1 MRERISLPTLSPTS
15 YRVIV
20 SSALFFLL
28 LTIGTTLTEAQGAI
42 TRWGAFVY
50 TGNTPYGPPSNTL
63 VNGYAIN
70 TTAGTLTKV
79 AGSPFATGG
88 QVLAIASHPS
98 GRFAYVASGN
108 GTVAA
113 FTVDSLDGSLTPV
126 SGSPYTVGT
135 SLGSGTVLAIDPAGK
150 FLYVAGGSSLYAF
163 AIDSTAGGL
172 SAAAGSPYS
181 FSAYSVTVDPS
192 GKYLVAFG
200 GSGSSSYSIN
210 GATGA
215 LTAAGSA
222 VTGCGSSSMAFE
234 PSGHFLY
241 GAGGG
246 ISACSFDSSSGALV
260 LVAGSP
266 LVSPAAGGFSGVA
279 VHPSGA
285 FLYASDLNCNDNGPS
300 NWLYGYLIDPATGGL
315 TAIDGSPFALPGGSG
330 CYYDEAVATEASGN
344 FVYTVDANYG
354 TAAYT
359 VNQTTGALTQ
369 ASSSFS
375 GPGAFTVT
383 TVPNATS
390 SAATVTG
397 LQIAPSSAQIHT
409 STLGKQYQFTLA
421 ATFSDGSTGFLTN
434 SATWSSSSPSVATV
448 IAGLATSMGYGTTTI
463 TATVGGQL
471 TTASLTVA
479 EPPLSSITVAPSTVT
494 VYQGTAIQ
502 LTATG
507 QYADGSSVDVTNTV
521 TWNSSNTSA
530 ATVSA
535 GGLVQ
540 SVGLGTA
547 TISATMQSITGASL
561 LTVVPPFAWQTP
573 APITYGTPLSAAQ
586 LDASSGVTG
595 TFVYTPPAG
604 TVLPAGTQPLSVV
617 FTPDGTTSAN
627 GQVTRTTSKALS
639 QPRSMSSTPA
649 DTTPPS
655 LAAAA
660 MVSLTVNKAVLTVTA
675 NNQSMS
681 YGAAVPTLTGTLNG
695 LVAGDGITA
704 SYSTTGTSTSVPGS
718 YPITATLNDPNSK
731 LSNYTVT
738 NTAGSLTIGNA
749 TATVTLGSLS
759 KTYTG
764 SPLAPT
770 ATTIPANLLVT
781 LAYTQNG
788 QAVVSPTKAGSYGV
802 VATIND
808 VDYSGTATGTLTI
821 NQATPT
827 ITWATPAAITYGT
840 ALSAAQLDASS
851 TVAGTFAYT
860 PTSGTV
866 LGAGSQTLSVTFTPT
881 DTTDY
886 TTAKGSVQLA
896 VNKATPTITWATP
909 AAITYGTV
917 LNSTQLDATAS
928 VPGSFVYNSVAGT
941 TPPVGSDTLSV
952 TFTPTDAIDYTTAT
966 ATVTLTVNSAAN
978 PAQSI
983 ASLSPA
989 FTDAGSAAFT
999 LTINGTGFTSNSTAY
1014 WGTTALTTIY
1024 VSSIQLTASVTAAE
1038 IANAGTTSVTV
1049 QTATPGGGTSNSWQ
1063 FEVNSASGSTTE
1075 PTFSSVTQTVIAGS
1089 PASYPVTLP
1098 STVESASV
1106 TCLNLPTGATC
1117 SYSATTN
1124 TVTITTT
1131 AATPAGTY
1139 SVTVVFTETVSGAA
1153 TAGILLPILL
1163 LPLLFL
1169 RRRLAARGI
1178 WLTACLGVV
1187 LLAGAAFCNGCGGG
1201 GSSSTTSPQ
1210 THQVV
1215 SAGTVTLTIH

>member
-215 LTAAGSA
+215 LTAVGSA
-222 VTGCGSSSMAFE
+222 VTGCGGSFMTFE

-241 GAGGG
+241 GTSNG

-359 VNQTTGALTQ
+359 VNQTTGALTL
-369 ASSSFS
+369 ASNSFS

-507 QYADGSSVDVTNTV
+507 EYADGSSVDVTSTV
-521 TWNSSNTSA
+521 TWKSSNTSA

-540 SVGLGTA
+540 SVGLGSA
-547 TISATMQSITGASL
+547 TISATIQSITGASL

-759 KTYTG
+759 KTYAG

-881 DTTDY
+881 DTT
-886 TTAKGSVQLA
+886 
-896 VNKATPTITWATP
+896 
-909 AAITYGTV
+909 
-917 LNSTQLDATAS
+917 
-928 VPGSFVYNSVAGT
+928 
-941 TPPVGSDTLSV
+941 
-952 TFTPTDAIDYTTAT
+952 DYTTAT

>member
-215 LTAAGSA
+215 LTAVGSA
-222 VTGCGSSSMAFE
+222 VTGCGGSFMTFE

-246 ISACSFDSSSGALV
+246 ISACSFDSGSGALV

-359 VNQTTGALTQ
+359 VNQTTGALTL
-369 ASSSFS
+369 ASNSFS

-507 QYADGSSVDVTNTV
+507 EYADGSSVDVTSTV
-521 TWNSSNTSA
+521 TWKSSNTSA

-540 SVGLGTA
+540 SVGLGSA
-547 TISATMQSITGASL
+547 TISATIQSITGASL

-886 TTAKGSVQLA
+886 TTA
-896 VNKATPTITWATP
+896 
-909 AAITYGTV
+909 
-917 LNSTQLDATAS
+917 
-928 VPGSFVYNSVAGT
+928 
-941 TPPVGSDTLSV
+941 
-952 TFTPTDAIDYTTAT
+952 T

>member
-1 MRERISLPTLSPTS
+1 
-15 YRVIV
+15 VIV

-241 GAGGG
+241 GTSNG

-300 NWLYGYLIDPATGGL
+300 NWLYGYLIDPATGGS

-359 VNQTTGALTQ
+359 VNQTTGALTL
-369 ASSSFS
+369 ASNSFS

-886 TTAKGSVQLA
+886 TTA
-896 VNKATPTITWATP
+896 
-909 AAITYGTV
+909 
-917 LNSTQLDATAS
+917 
-928 VPGSFVYNSVAGT
+928 
-941 TPPVGSDTLSV
+941 
-952 TFTPTDAIDYTTAT
+952 T

>member
-1 MRERISLPTLSPTS
+1 
-15 YRVIV
+15 
-20 SSALFFLL
+20 
-28 LTIGTTLTEAQGAI
+28 
-42 TRWGAFVY
+42 
-50 TGNTPYGPPSNTL
+50 
-63 VNGYAIN
+63 
-70 TTAGTLTKV
+70 
-79 AGSPFATGG
+79 
-88 QVLAIASHPS
+88 
-98 GRFAYVASGN
+98 
-108 GTVAA
+108 
-113 FTVDSLDGSLTPV
+113 
-126 SGSPYTVGT
+126 
-135 SLGSGTVLAIDPAGK
+135 
-150 FLYVAGGSSLYAF
+150 
-163 AIDSTAGGL
+163 
-172 SAAAGSPYS
+172 
-181 FSAYSVTVDPS
+181 
-192 GKYLVAFG
+192 
-200 GSGSSSYSIN
+200 
-210 GATGA
+210 
-215 LTAAGSA
+215 
-222 VTGCGSSSMAFE
+222 
-234 PSGHFLY
+234 
-241 GAGGG
+241 
-246 ISACSFDSSSGALV
+246 
-260 LVAGSP
+260 
-266 LVSPAAGGFSGVA
+266 
-279 VHPSGA
+279 
-285 FLYASDLNCNDNGPS
+285 
-300 NWLYGYLIDPATGGL
+300 
-315 TAIDGSPFALPGGSG
+315 
-330 CYYDEAVATEASGN
+330 
-344 FVYTVDANYG
+344 
-354 TAAYT
+354 
-359 VNQTTGALTQ
+359 
-369 ASSSFS
+369 
-375 GPGAFTVT
+375 
-383 TVPNATS
+383 
-390 SAATVTG
+390 
-397 LQIAPSSAQIHT
+397 
-409 STLGKQYQFTLA
+409 
-421 ATFSDGSTGFLTN
+421 
-434 SATWSSSSPSVATV
+434 
-448 IAGLATSMGYGTTTI
+448 MGYGTTTI

-507 QYADGSSVDVTNTV
+507 QYADGSSVDETNTV

-886 TTAKGSVQLA
+886 TTA
-896 VNKATPTITWATP
+896 
-909 AAITYGTV
+909 
-917 LNSTQLDATAS
+917 
-928 VPGSFVYNSVAGT
+928 
-941 TPPVGSDTLSV
+941 
-952 TFTPTDAIDYTTAT
+952 T

>member
-1 MRERISLPTLSPTS
+1 
-15 YRVIV
+15 VIV

-215 LTAAGSA
+215 LTAVGSA
-222 VTGCGSSSMAFE
+222 VTGCGGSFMTFE

-246 ISACSFDSSSGALV
+246 ISACSFDSGSGALV

-507 QYADGSSVDVTNTV
+507 EYADGSSVDVTSTV
-521 TWNSSNTSA
+521 TWKSSNTSA

-540 SVGLGTA
+540 SVGLGSA
-547 TISATMQSITGASL
+547 TISATIQSITGASL

-886 TTAKGSVQLA
+886 TTA
-896 VNKATPTITWATP
+896 
-909 AAITYGTV
+909 
-917 LNSTQLDATAS
+917 
-928 VPGSFVYNSVAGT
+928 
-941 TPPVGSDTLSV
+941 
-952 TFTPTDAIDYTTAT
+952 T

>member
-1 MRERISLPTLSPTS
+1 
-15 YRVIV
+15 VIV

-241 GAGGG
+241 GTSNG

-359 VNQTTGALTQ
+359 VNQTTGALTL
-369 ASSSFS
+369 ASNSFS

-851 TVAGTFAYT
+851 TVAGTFAYK

-881 DTTDY
+881 DTT
-886 TTAKGSVQLA
+886 
-896 VNKATPTITWATP
+896 
-909 AAITYGTV
+909 
-917 LNSTQLDATAS
+917 
-928 VPGSFVYNSVAGT
+928 
-941 TPPVGSDTLSV
+941 
-952 TFTPTDAIDYTTAT
+952 DYTTAT

>member
-1 MRERISLPTLSPTS
+1 
-15 YRVIV
+15 VIV

-241 GAGGG
+241 GTSNG

-359 VNQTTGALTQ
+359 VNQTTGALTL
-369 ASSSFS
+369 ASNSFS

-886 TTAKGSVQLA
+886 TTA
-896 VNKATPTITWATP
+896 
-909 AAITYGTV
+909 
-917 LNSTQLDATAS
+917 
-928 VPGSFVYNSVAGT
+928 
-941 TPPVGSDTLSV
+941 
-952 TFTPTDAIDYTTAT
+952 T

>member
-1 MRERISLPTLSPTS
+1 
-15 YRVIV
+15 
-20 SSALFFLL
+20 
-28 LTIGTTLTEAQGAI
+28 
-42 TRWGAFVY
+42 
-50 TGNTPYGPPSNTL
+50 
-63 VNGYAIN
+63 
-70 TTAGTLTKV
+70 
-79 AGSPFATGG
+79 
-88 QVLAIASHPS
+88 
-98 GRFAYVASGN
+98 
-108 GTVAA
+108 
-113 FTVDSLDGSLTPV
+113 
-126 SGSPYTVGT
+126 
-135 SLGSGTVLAIDPAGK
+135 VLAIDPAGK

-241 GAGGG
+241 GTSNG

-359 VNQTTGALTQ
+359 VNQTTGALTL
-369 ASSSFS
+369 ASNSFS

-886 TTAKGSVQLA
+886 TTA
-896 VNKATPTITWATP
+896 
-909 AAITYGTV
+909 
-917 LNSTQLDATAS
+917 
-928 VPGSFVYNSVAGT
+928 
-941 TPPVGSDTLSV
+941 
-952 TFTPTDAIDYTTAT
+952 T

>member
-1 MRERISLPTLSPTS
+1 
-15 YRVIV
+15 
-20 SSALFFLL
+20 
-28 LTIGTTLTEAQGAI
+28 
-42 TRWGAFVY
+42 
-50 TGNTPYGPPSNTL
+50 
-63 VNGYAIN
+63 
-70 TTAGTLTKV
+70 
-79 AGSPFATGG
+79 
-88 QVLAIASHPS
+88 
-98 GRFAYVASGN
+98 
-108 GTVAA
+108 
-113 FTVDSLDGSLTPV
+113 
-126 SGSPYTVGT
+126 
-135 SLGSGTVLAIDPAGK
+135 
-150 FLYVAGGSSLYAF
+150 
-163 AIDSTAGGL
+163 
-172 SAAAGSPYS
+172 
-181 FSAYSVTVDPS
+181 
-192 GKYLVAFG
+192 
-200 GSGSSSYSIN
+200 
-210 GATGA
+210 
-215 LTAAGSA
+215 
-222 VTGCGSSSMAFE
+222 
-234 PSGHFLY
+234 
-241 GAGGG
+241 
-246 ISACSFDSSSGALV
+246 
-260 LVAGSP
+260 
-266 LVSPAAGGFSGVA
+266 
-279 VHPSGA
+279 
-285 FLYASDLNCNDNGPS
+285 
-300 NWLYGYLIDPATGGL
+300 
-315 TAIDGSPFALPGGSG
+315 
-330 CYYDEAVATEASGN
+330 
-344 FVYTVDANYG
+344 
-354 TAAYT
+354 
-359 VNQTTGALTQ
+359 
-369 ASSSFS
+369 
-375 GPGAFTVT
+375 
-383 TVPNATS
+383 
-390 SAATVTG
+390 
-397 LQIAPSSAQIHT
+397 
-409 STLGKQYQFTLA
+409 
-421 ATFSDGSTGFLTN
+421 
-434 SATWSSSSPSVATV
+434 
-448 IAGLATSMGYGTTTI
+448 MGYGTTTI

-886 TTAKGSVQLA
+886 TTA
-896 VNKATPTITWATP
+896 
-909 AAITYGTV
+909 
-917 LNSTQLDATAS
+917 
-928 VPGSFVYNSVAGT
+928 
-941 TPPVGSDTLSV
+941 
-952 TFTPTDAIDYTTAT
+952 T

>member
-241 GAGGG
+241 GTSNG

-359 VNQTTGALTQ
+359 VNQTTGALTL
-369 ASSSFS
+369 ASNSFS

-448 IAGLATSMGYGTTTI
+448 IA
-463 TATVGGQL
+463 
-471 TTASLTVA
+471 
-479 EPPLSSITVAPSTVT
+479 
-494 VYQGTAIQ
+494 
-502 LTATG
+502 
-507 QYADGSSVDVTNTV
+507 
-521 TWNSSNTSA
+521 
-530 ATVSA
+530 
-535 GGLVQ
+535 
-540 SVGLGTA
+540 
-547 TISATMQSITGASL
+547 
-561 LTVVPPFAWQTP
+561 
-573 APITYGTPLSAAQ
+573 
-586 LDASSGVTG
+586 
-595 TFVYTPPAG
+595 
-604 TVLPAGTQPLSVV
+604 
-617 FTPDGTTSAN
+617 
-627 GQVTRTTSKALS
+627 
-639 QPRSMSSTPA
+639 
-649 DTTPPS
+649 
-655 LAAAA
+655 
-660 MVSLTVNKAVLTVTA
+660 
-675 NNQSMS
+675 
-681 YGAAVPTLTGTLNG
+681 
-695 LVAGDGITA
+695 
-704 SYSTTGTSTSVPGS
+704 
-718 YPITATLNDPNSK
+718 
-731 LSNYTVT
+731 
-738 NTAGSLTIGNA
+738 
-749 TATVTLGSLS
+749 
-759 KTYTG
+759 
-764 SPLAPT
+764 
-770 ATTIPANLLVT
+770 
-781 LAYTQNG
+781 
-788 QAVVSPTKAGSYGV
+788 
-802 VATIND
+802 
-808 VDYSGTATGTLTI
+808 
-821 NQATPT
+821 
-827 ITWATPAAITYGT
+827 
-840 ALSAAQLDASS
+840 
-851 TVAGTFAYT
+851 
-860 PTSGTV
+860 
-866 LGAGSQTLSVTFTPT
+866 
-881 DTTDY
+881 
-886 TTAKGSVQLA
+886 
-896 VNKATPTITWATP
+896 
-909 AAITYGTV
+909 
-917 LNSTQLDATAS
+917 
-928 VPGSFVYNSVAGT
+928 
-941 TPPVGSDTLSV
+941 
-952 TFTPTDAIDYTTAT
+952 
-966 ATVTLTVNSAAN
+966 
-978 PAQSI
+978 
-983 ASLSPA
+983 
-989 FTDAGSAAFT
+989 
-999 LTINGTGFTSNSTAY
+999 
-1014 WGTTALTTIY
+1014 
-1024 VSSIQLTASVTAAE
+1024 
-1038 IANAGTTSVTV
+1038 
-1049 QTATPGGGTSNSWQ
+1049 
-1063 FEVNSASGSTTE
+1063 
-1075 PTFSSVTQTVIAGS
+1075 
-1089 PASYPVTLP
+1089 
-1098 STVESASV
+1098 
-1106 TCLNLPTGATC
+1106 
-1117 SYSATTN
+1117 
-1124 TVTITTT
+1124 
-1131 AATPAGTY
+1131 
-1139 SVTVVFTETVSGAA
+1139 
-1153 TAGILLPILL
+1153 
-1163 LPLLFL
+1163 
-1169 RRRLAARGI
+1169 
-1178 WLTACLGVV
+1178 
-1187 LLAGAAFCNGCGGG
+1187 
-1201 GSSSTTSPQ
+1201 
-1210 THQVV
+1210 
-1215 SAGTVTLTIH
+1215 

>member
-215 LTAAGSA
+215 LTAVGSA
-222 VTGCGSSSMAFE
+222 VTGCGGSFMTFE

-246 ISACSFDSSSGALV
+246 ISACSFDSGSGALV

-300 NWLYGYLIDPATGGL
+300 NWLYGYLIDPAPGGL

-359 VNQTTGALTQ
+359 VNQTSGALTL
-369 ASSSFS
+369 ASNSFS

-507 QYADGSSVDVTNTV
+507 EYADGSSVDVTSTV
-521 TWNSSNTSA
+521 TWKSSNTSA

-540 SVGLGTA
+540 SVGLGSA
-547 TISATMQSITGASL
+547 TISATIQSITGASL

-886 TTAKGSVQLA
+886 TTA
-896 VNKATPTITWATP
+896 
-909 AAITYGTV
+909 
-917 LNSTQLDATAS
+917 
-928 VPGSFVYNSVAGT
+928 
-941 TPPVGSDTLSV
+941 
-952 TFTPTDAIDYTTAT
+952 T

>member
-241 GAGGG
+241 GTSNG

-300 NWLYGYLIDPATGGL
+300 NWLYGYLIDPATGVL
-315 TAIDGSPFALPGGSG
+315 TAIDGSHFALTGGSG

-359 VNQTTGALTQ
+359 VNQTTGALTL
-369 ASSSFS
+369 ASNSFS

-886 TTAKGSVQLA
+886 TTA
-896 VNKATPTITWATP
+896 
-909 AAITYGTV
+909 
-917 LNSTQLDATAS
+917 
-928 VPGSFVYNSVAGT
+928 
-941 TPPVGSDTLSV
+941 
-952 TFTPTDAIDYTTAT
+952 T

>member
-241 GAGGG
+241 GTSNG

-359 VNQTTGALTQ
+359 VNQTTGALTL
-369 ASSSFS
+369 ASNSFS

-507 QYADGSSVDVTNTV
+507 EYADGSSVDVTSTV
-521 TWNSSNTSA
+521 TWKSSNTSA

-540 SVGLGTA
+540 SVGLGSA
-547 TISATMQSITGASL
+547 TISATIQSITGASL

-759 KTYTG
+759 KTYAG

-881 DTTDY
+881 DTT
-886 TTAKGSVQLA
+886 
-896 VNKATPTITWATP
+896 
-909 AAITYGTV
+909 
-917 LNSTQLDATAS
+917 
-928 VPGSFVYNSVAGT
+928 
-941 TPPVGSDTLSV
+941 
-952 TFTPTDAIDYTTAT
+952 DYTTAT

>member
-246 ISACSFDSSSGALV
+246 ISACSFDSGSGALV

-359 VNQTTGALTQ
+359 VNQTTGALTL
-369 ASSSFS
+369 ASNSFS

-507 QYADGSSVDVTNTV
+507 EYADGSSVDVTSTV
-521 TWNSSNTSA
+521 TWKSSNTSA

-540 SVGLGTA
+540 SVGLGSA
-547 TISATMQSITGASL
+547 TISATIQSITGASL

-886 TTAKGSVQLA
+886 TTA
-896 VNKATPTITWATP
+896 
-909 AAITYGTV
+909 
-917 LNSTQLDATAS
+917 
-928 VPGSFVYNSVAGT
+928 
-941 TPPVGSDTLSV
+941 
-952 TFTPTDAIDYTTAT
+952 T

>member
-1 MRERISLPTLSPTS
+1 
-15 YRVIV
+15 
-20 SSALFFLL
+20 
-28 LTIGTTLTEAQGAI
+28 
-42 TRWGAFVY
+42 
-50 TGNTPYGPPSNTL
+50 
-63 VNGYAIN
+63 
-70 TTAGTLTKV
+70 
-79 AGSPFATGG
+79 
-88 QVLAIASHPS
+88 
-98 GRFAYVASGN
+98 
-108 GTVAA
+108 
-113 FTVDSLDGSLTPV
+113 
-126 SGSPYTVGT
+126 
-135 SLGSGTVLAIDPAGK
+135 
-150 FLYVAGGSSLYAF
+150 
-163 AIDSTAGGL
+163 
-172 SAAAGSPYS
+172 
-181 FSAYSVTVDPS
+181 
-192 GKYLVAFG
+192 
-200 GSGSSSYSIN
+200 
-210 GATGA
+210 
-215 LTAAGSA
+215 
-222 VTGCGSSSMAFE
+222 MAFE

-241 GAGGG
+241 GTSNG

-359 VNQTTGALTQ
+359 VNQTTGALTL

-886 TTAKGSVQLA
+886 TTA
-896 VNKATPTITWATP
+896 
-909 AAITYGTV
+909 
-917 LNSTQLDATAS
+917 
-928 VPGSFVYNSVAGT
+928 
-941 TPPVGSDTLSV
+941 
-952 TFTPTDAIDYTTAT
+952 T

>member
-1 MRERISLPTLSPTS
+1 
-15 YRVIV
+15 
-20 SSALFFLL
+20 
-28 LTIGTTLTEAQGAI
+28 
-42 TRWGAFVY
+42 
-50 TGNTPYGPPSNTL
+50 
-63 VNGYAIN
+63 
-70 TTAGTLTKV
+70 
-79 AGSPFATGG
+79 
-88 QVLAIASHPS
+88 
-98 GRFAYVASGN
+98 
-108 GTVAA
+108 
-113 FTVDSLDGSLTPV
+113 
-126 SGSPYTVGT
+126 
-135 SLGSGTVLAIDPAGK
+135 
-150 FLYVAGGSSLYAF
+150 
-163 AIDSTAGGL
+163 
-172 SAAAGSPYS
+172 
-181 FSAYSVTVDPS
+181 
-192 GKYLVAFG
+192 
-200 GSGSSSYSIN
+200 
-210 GATGA
+210 
-215 LTAAGSA
+215 
-222 VTGCGSSSMAFE
+222 
-234 PSGHFLY
+234 
-241 GAGGG
+241 
-246 ISACSFDSSSGALV
+246 
-260 LVAGSP
+260 
-266 LVSPAAGGFSGVA
+266 
-279 VHPSGA
+279 
-285 FLYASDLNCNDNGPS
+285 
-300 NWLYGYLIDPATGGL
+300 
-315 TAIDGSPFALPGGSG
+315 
-330 CYYDEAVATEASGN
+330 
-344 FVYTVDANYG
+344 
-354 TAAYT
+354 
-359 VNQTTGALTQ
+359 
-369 ASSSFS
+369 
-375 GPGAFTVT
+375 
-383 TVPNATS
+383 
-390 SAATVTG
+390 
-397 LQIAPSSAQIHT
+397 
-409 STLGKQYQFTLA
+409 
-421 ATFSDGSTGFLTN
+421 
-434 SATWSSSSPSVATV
+434 
-448 IAGLATSMGYGTTTI
+448 
-463 TATVGGQL
+463 
-471 TTASLTVA
+471 
-479 EPPLSSITVAPSTVT
+479 
-494 VYQGTAIQ
+494 
-502 LTATG
+502 
-507 QYADGSSVDVTNTV
+507 
-521 TWNSSNTSA
+521 
-530 ATVSA
+530 
-535 GGLVQ
+535 
-540 SVGLGTA
+540 
-547 TISATMQSITGASL
+547 
-561 LTVVPPFAWQTP
+561 
-573 APITYGTPLSAAQ
+573 
-586 LDASSGVTG
+586 
-595 TFVYTPPAG
+595 
-604 TVLPAGTQPLSVV
+604 
-617 FTPDGTTSAN
+617 
-627 GQVTRTTSKALS
+627 
-639 QPRSMSSTPA
+639 
-649 DTTPPS
+649 
-655 LAAAA
+655 

-881 DTTDY
+881 DTT
-886 TTAKGSVQLA
+886 
-896 VNKATPTITWATP
+896 
-909 AAITYGTV
+909 
-917 LNSTQLDATAS
+917 
-928 VPGSFVYNSVAGT
+928 
-941 TPPVGSDTLSV
+941 
-952 TFTPTDAIDYTTAT
+952 DYTTAT

>member
-1 MRERISLPTLSPTS
+1 
-15 YRVIV
+15 
-20 SSALFFLL
+20 
-28 LTIGTTLTEAQGAI
+28 
-42 TRWGAFVY
+42 
-50 TGNTPYGPPSNTL
+50 L

-241 GAGGG
+241 GTSNG

-359 VNQTTGALTQ
+359 VNQTTGALTL
-369 ASSSFS
+369 ASNSFS

-886 TTAKGSVQLA
+886 TTA
-896 VNKATPTITWATP
+896 
-909 AAITYGTV
+909 
-917 LNSTQLDATAS
+917 
-928 VPGSFVYNSVAGT
+928 
-941 TPPVGSDTLSV
+941 
-952 TFTPTDAIDYTTAT
+952 T